1 MIAIYCRTF
10 FDWAENVSSGERKR
24 YGGTLAADT
33 KKRGLH
39 TQTPRSVFFTLS

>member
-10 FDWAENVSSGERKR
+10 FDWAENVPGGERR
-24 YGGTLAADT
+24 RHDGTLAADA